1 MKDKMFME
9 CAIMERF
16 KVKAKELM
24 TECGFEFSTTRTSYV
39 TVSRYGYI
47 AQYTLYIKVDKKDF
61 DIEIRLTSSQG
72 SLEVG
77 WRSNTLLRTHMG
89 DFMDEQIKTIEAVA
103 RILEKEAQWRE
114 LIDSV
119 DISPVI
125 EVIKGEKEA
134 QQRSREEDKKRRLK
148 EIQEGI

>member
-9 CAIMERF
+9 CVIMERF
-16 KVKAKELM
+16 KVKAEKLM
-24 TECGFEFSTTRTSYV
+24 TECGFEFSNNRTSYV
-39 TVSRYGYI
+39 TVSPYGYR
-47 AQYTLYIKVDKKDF
+47 AKYTLYIKVDKKDF
-61 DIEIRLTSSQG
+61 NIEVTLASSEG

-77 WRSNTLLRTHMG
+77 WRGNTLLRTHMS

-103 RILEKEAQWRE
+103 RIFEKEAQWRE

-125 EVIKGEKEA
+125 EVIKEGEKGTA
-134 QQRSREEDKKRRLK
+134 KK
-148 EIQEGI
+148 

>member
-24 TECGFEFSTTRTSYV
+24 AECGFEFSNKRTSYV
-39 TVSRYGYI
+39 TVSRYGYE
-47 AQYTLYIKVDKKDF
+47 ARYTLYIKVDKKDF
-61 DIEIRLTSSQG
+61 DIEVRLTSSEG

-77 WRSNTLLRTHMG
+77 WKSNTLLRTHMS

-114 LIDSV
+114 LIDGV

-125 EVIKGEKEA
+125 EVIKREKEA
-134 QQRSREEDKKRRLK
+134 QERRLK